1 MKTSHMTFGRIFIAA
16 TFSMSAFT
24 ANAVLLNPGDTNI
37 PLPGTTVIAEPKLA
51 GTVVVDELEPFSFS
65 AGAGLGNITGH
76 VQQRIVRSSVDGT
89 LAFYWR
95 VVNDPNSTAAIGSF
109 RIGDFVSP
117 EYDANW
123 RIDGLGDKAPDSATR
138 FSGAKDSYVN
148 FNFNVFSTNPNAG
161 LLPGQ
166 SSYFLLL
173 DTTATNYTKT
183 ATYDLTNILQNSISS
198 QFAAYS
204 PSPVPLPAS
213 VWLFGTGLVGLF
225 GFAYRRKG
233 VLTV

>member
-1 MKTSHMTFGRIFIAA
+1 MKTSHMTFGKIFIAA

-24 ANAVLLNPGDTNI
+24 ANAVLLNPGDSNI
-37 PLPGTTVIAEPKLA
+37 PLPGTTLSAEPQLA
-51 GTVVVDELEPFSFS
+51 GTSIVDESKPFSFS

-89 LAFYWR
+89 LDFYWR
-95 VVNDPNSTAAIGSF
+95 VFNDPNSAAAIGSF

-138 FSGAKDSYVN
+138 FSGAWDSSVS
-148 FNFNVFSTNPNAG
+148 FDFDLSSTG

-183 ATYDLTNILQNSISS
+183 ATYDLTNILQNSISGR
-198 QFAAYS
+198 FAAYS
-204 PSPVPLPAS
+204 PSVVPLPAS
-213 VWLFGTGLVGLF
+213 VWLFSTGLVGLV
-225 GFAYRRKG
+225 GFARRRKS